1 MKIDKRSPSHWLYLF
16 LFTITVATA
25 TLIQLLGRKK
35 AGRLCVLY
43 GHKLN
48 GNLKALYDFSPTEP
62 RDKIDMQFLTMDPT
76 YCKELQLAGFN
87 VINGIN
93 PLNALALAS
102 AFAIVSDHGLH
113 SLKIMLKLTNIPF
126 FDVWHAIPLKGF
138 DEEDFSTQRQYEKA
152 FVTSNAVKN
161 VYQSKFGFDEDKL
174 VSSGYAR
181 TDILVN
187 QPSISSK
194 IRDDL
199 GINESEKKI
208 MLFAPTWQQDDPN
221 RNILPFDKSEVE
233 FFNALETVCAENNA
247 LCIFRTHLNSGE
259 SDLSAYPSI
268 LFRPHSRYPNT
279 EEILLITDCL
289 VSDWSSIVF
298 DFMLLDRPT
307 IFLDVSHPFKK
318 GFSLGPENRFGK
330 LVQNLDELTTSLE
343 KYLDDPSAYQA
354 DYGVP
359 HAEVKRRMYDDNADG
374 RAAERIC
381 GIIEGYR

>member
-1 MKIDKRSPSHWLYLF
+1 MKINNRNPSHWLYLL
-16 LFTITVATA
+16 LFTITVVAATF
-25 TLIQLLGRKK
+25 IKLLRIKK
-35 AGRLCVLY
+35 HSGVCLLY

-48 GNLKALYDFSPTEP
+48 GNLKALYDFNLNEP
-62 RDKIDMQFLTMDPT
+62 QSKIDMRFLTMDPA

-87 VINGIN
+87 PINGIN
-93 PLNALALAS
+93 PLNALTVAS

-138 DEEDFSTQRQYEKA
+138 DEEDFSTQRQYEMA
-152 FVTSNAVKN
+152 FVTSNAVRS
-161 VYQSKFGFDEDKL
+161 VYQSKFGFNEEKL
-174 VSSGYAR
+174 VSAGYAR

-187 QPSISSK
+187 QPPISSK

-199 GINESEKKI
+199 GISESEKKI
-208 MLFAPTWQQDDPN
+208 LLFAPTWQQGDPN
-221 RNILPFDKSEVE
+221 RNILPFDKAEDE
-233 FFNALETVCAENNA
+233 FFGALELICAENNA

-307 IFLDVSHPFKK
+307 IFLDVPHPFKK

-330 LVQNLDELTTSLE
+330 LVQNLDELTTSLGE
-343 KYLDDPSAYQA
+343 YLDDRSAYKA
-354 DYGVP
+354 DYGIP
-359 HAEVKRRMYDDNADG
+359 HAEVKRRMYDNNADG

-381 GIIEGYR
+381 GIIERYR